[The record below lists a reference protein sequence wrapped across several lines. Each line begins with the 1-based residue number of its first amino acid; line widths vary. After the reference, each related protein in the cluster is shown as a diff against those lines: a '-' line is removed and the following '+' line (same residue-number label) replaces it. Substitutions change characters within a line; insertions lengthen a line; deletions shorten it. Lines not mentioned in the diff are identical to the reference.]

1 MCGRQPYCRNC
12 RTKEVWIMAVAAFAQ
27 LLVVIYPLS
36 TQHRPWGGMR
46 RSQCYH
52 NLFGV
57 NLSCQ
62 DELLVV
68 NSQTLVLLSFS
79 WTYRPLA
86 SARSLVICISDS
98 VVLDAILEQDLT
110 MSLCAYSDAKQFAYP
125 RYLLIK
131 PSVTN
136 SFSKVKAFH
145 NRSDVLLR
153 ALSKRVEWKKG
164 DCTYFLEKEE
174 NSWHQGGVK
183 VCIGSAAND
192 NRKLLGSALCPCI
205 LRGNW
210 LQPTEGHLYCLSLST

>member
-110 MSLCAYSDAKQFAYP
+110 TSLCAYSDAKQFAYP

-153 ALSKRVEWKKG
+153 ALSKRVEWKKRWLHLFSRKRREFV
-164 DCTYFLEKEE
+164 T
-174 NSWHQGGVK
+174 SRWSQGLHWLCCKWQSK
-183 VCIGSAAND
+183 VTWFCFVSVHITWELTSTDRRAP
-192 NRKLLGSALCPCI
+192 LLP
-205 LRGNW
+205 
-210 LQPTEGHLYCLSLST
+210 LS